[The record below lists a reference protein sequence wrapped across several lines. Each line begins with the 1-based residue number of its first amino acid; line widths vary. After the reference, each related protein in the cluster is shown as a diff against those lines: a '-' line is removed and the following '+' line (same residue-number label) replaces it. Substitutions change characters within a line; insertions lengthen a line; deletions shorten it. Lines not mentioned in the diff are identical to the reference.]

1 MKKFF
6 TLVTALV
13 LATGAFAED
22 YTDTLTVTVN
32 GASTGQTATISL
44 NQNENGTYNFSLK
57 NFILGSGKD
66 QMAIG
71 NINLNNVVGETKDGV
86 LSMSVDRNIK
96 IVPGDDP
103 SVKAWMGPAISAMGA
118 IPVRMI
124 AEQRGEKLYTV
135 INIDLSKTMH
145 QIINVVF
152 GDGGYQIPNSGFE
165 NFHTAK
171 LGTVSSDEPN
181 AWHSFQ
187 TASGAFA
194 AFANTVHN
202 FKSTNAHSGSYSA
215 KLVAT
220 NAVIT
225 IANGTMT
232 TGRMN
237 AGSWTASSSD
247 NHASLDM
254 SVTDKDGNGDPY
266 YVVMNG
272 QPDSLAVWVKFG
284 QGTATPAHPYAT
296 VSAIITDGTYY
307 QDPEDKSYSNKLA
320 EARNRTIAA
329 TNDQWKRIS
338 IPFSYI
344 DRSVKGKA
352 ILITISTNADAGQ
365 GSEGDSILVDDI
377 SLIYNA
383 PKATAIS
390 VKGDAVEGF
399 EAGKSV
405 EISNKYTN
413 LSAEDIVVTTDND
426 NAKVFKT
433 MEEKNG
439 TTTVTIKVASNDLNS
454 VATYTLVM
462 PGTTIPTGVK
472 AIEVNDAETTNAPT
486 EIYNVAGQRV
496 NDMQPGQVY
505 VVKKG
510 GKTVKVLKK

>member
-13 LATGAFAED
+13 LATGAFAKD
-22 YTDTLTVTVN
+22 YTDAIDVYVY
-32 GASTGQTATISL
+32 GQHFPQSATIGL
-44 NQNENGTYNFSLK
+44 DQNEDGTYNFSLR
-57 NFILGSGKD
+57 NFMFSMGV
-66 QMAIG
+66 QTMAVG
-71 NINLNNVVGETKDGV
+71 NVNLNNVQGVTEDGKTM
-86 LSMSVDRNIK
+86 LSADKTIRIEN
-96 IVPGDDP
+96 GDDP
-103 SVKAWMGPAISAMGA
+103 SVTQWMGSLLP
-118 IPVRMI
+118 PVPVHLV
-124 AEQRGEKLYTV
+124 AEQSDDKLYAV
-135 INIDLSKTMH
+135 ID
-145 QIINVVF
+145 INLTGIGVIKVVF
-152 GDGGYQIPNSGFE
+152 GGGYQIPNSGFE
-165 NFHTAK
+165 NFHTASM
-171 LGTVSSDEPN
+171 GTISSDEPN

-187 TASGAFA
+187 TASGSLAM
-194 AFANTVHN
+194 FANTVHN
-202 FKSTNAHSGSYSA
+202 YKSTNAHSGSYSA

-220 NAVIT
+220 SAVFT

-237 AGSWTASSSD
+237 AGAMIATD
-247 NHASLDM
+247 PKNHAALDM
-254 SVTDKDGNGDPY
+254 SVMDKDGNGDPY

-272 QPDSLAVWVKFG
+272 QPDSLAVWVKYG
-284 QGTATPAHPYAT
+284 QAKPTSAHPYAT

-307 QDPEDKSYSNKLA
+307 QDPEDKHYSNKLA
-320 EARNRTIAA
+320 EARDRTISA

-338 IPFSYI
+338 IPFNYI
-344 DRSVKGKA
+344 DRSVNGKA

-399 EAGKSV
+399 EAGKTAVYSD
-405 EISNKYTN
+405 KYTDIS
-413 LSAEDIVVTTDND
+413 LDDIVVTTDKE

-454 VATYTLVM
+454 VATYTLV
-462 PGTTIPTGVK
+462 PGTITGVR
-472 AIEVNDAETTNAPT
+472 AIEVNDAETADAPT

-496 NDMQPGQVY
+496 NDVQPGQVY